1 MNKVL
6 TATLLAAGLV
16 FSASGAEKFQRNH
29 VGVNNLELSNQGE
42 LVQVSMELDVQ
53 NLNPGRNHE
62 YCITPVIKGADGSDS
77 IRMSSV
83 LIAGRNMYIIHER
96 DHDLEFDDVTV
107 YRADRGVSTIDY
119 SKILPRAEWFDTARI
134 ILDVQERN
142 CCDGISYTEPVARL
156 SHIEYTPV
164 YNFVQP
170 IGDSVKVREINKRAY
185 INFPVNRTELYPT
198 YMNNPRE
205 LAEIISTID
214 SVRADNDITIKSIFI
229 KGFASPE
236 GSYANNTRL
245 ARGRTETLKNYVENL
260 YHFDHNF
267 ITTAF
272 EPEDWQ
278 GLEEYVEN
286 SGLPQRDALLELIRS
301 DMEPDAKDR
310 AIRSRF
316 PSDYQFLLTTV
327 YPSLRHSDYRIEYE
341 IRTFTTVAEILEVMR
356 TAPHKLSLHEL
367 FHAAQGLTPGSDDYN
382 EVFEVA
388 VRLFPDSEVANINA
402 AVNAMSRGEYARA
415 EQYLSRAGDDPTA
428 IYTRGVLAALQGNYS
443 EAETYLAQAA
453 RLRVAD
459 APAQLELVRSLNSAN
474 GYYTIT
480 REE

>member
-1 MNKVL
+1 MKKVI
-6 TATLLAAGLV
+6 TAALLAAGLI

-29 VGVNNLELSNQGE
+29 VGVNNLELSNQGD
-42 LVQVSMELDVQ
+42 LVQVSMQLDVQ
-53 NLNPGRNHE
+53 NLKPSRNHE
-62 YCITPVIKGADGSDS
+62 YCITPVFKSADGTDS
-77 IRMSSV
+77 ITLPAMLV
-83 LIAGRNMYIIHER
+83 AGRNMFFIHER
-96 DHDLEFDDVTV
+96 DNDLEYEDVTV
-107 YRADRGVSTIDY
+107 YRADRGVSIIDY
-119 SKILPRAEWFDTARI
+119 NKVLPRADWFDTARLM
-134 ILDVQERN
+134 LDIQERN
-142 CCDGISYTEPVARL
+142 CCDAINYSQPVARL
-156 SHIEYTPV
+156 SHEEYVPV
-164 YNFVQP
+164 FNFVRP

-214 SVRADNDITIKSIFI
+214 SVRQDNDITIKSIFI

-260 YHFDHNF
+260 YHFDRNF

-278 GLEEYVEN
+278 GLEEYVDN
-286 SGLPQRDALLELIRS
+286 SSLPQREGLLEIIRS
-301 DMEPDAKDR
+301 DMEPDAKDMALR
-310 AIRSRF
+310 TRF
-316 PSDYQFLLTTV
+316 PADYRFLLTTV

-341 IRTFTTVAEILEVMR
+341 IRTYTTVEEILGVMR
-356 TAPHKLSLHEL
+356 TAPHKLSLQEL
-367 FHAAQGLTPGSDDYN
+367 FHAAQGLTPGTDDYN

-388 VRLFPDSEVANINA
+388 VRLFPDSEAANINA
-402 AVNAMSRGEYARA
+402 AVNAMSQGEYTRA
-415 EQYLSRAGDDPTA
+415 AQYLNRAGEDPTA
-428 IYTRGVLAALQGNYS
+428 IYSRGILEALQGNYT
-443 EAETYLAQAA
+443 EAETYLARAA

-459 APAQLELVRSLNSAN
+459 APAQLEMVRRINSAN

-480 REE
+480 RE